1 MIHDFYNKI
10 NKIFYNKILNKIIN
24 NNFIITNY
32 GYNNK
37 IINNYNNKQMKKT
50 KNNYNFKI

>member
-37 IINNYNNKQMKKT
+37 IINNYNNK
-50 KNNYNFKI
+50 